1 MNELS
6 FYKPVPSKQDT
17 IAAQE
22 KLKAIVRYLARC
34 EAEKDYYH
42 QKQQNNQRKDH

>member
-1 MNELS
+1 MNDLS
-6 FYKPVPSKQDT
+6 FNRPVPSKRDT

-34 EAEKDYYH
+34 EAEKDYH
-42 QKQQNNQRKDH
+42 RQENTQRKDH